1 MCKSKKSLKKLKN
14 MIQYLKNRL
23 GVDNMAG
30 RLKKII
36 NKLNQPIGG
45 TGNNAKKIE
54 ANMKLKTMELT
65 PADAI
70 KNTKNIR
77 YKYTVRDKQGNIT
90 KSSLDA
96 LSKVDVHSF
105 LLNQGYDVI
114 SIEEDKLFNQLGLS
128 QLMSRPM
135 NDKTLNFFLT
145 QLSTY
150 IKAGIPLVDSIA
162 ILAKQAKDKKIR
174 NLYNRLV
181 FELNSGETLSE
192 AMNKQ
197 GTVFPKLLIN
207 MVKTSELTGNLTGVL
222 DDMSNYYK
230 TSYENKKQIKSA
242 MTYPIVIFIVAI
254 VVLVY
259 IMIYVV
265 PEFTDM
271 YAQIGSELPPITIM
285 IVAASDFLTT
295 NLLYVILVMIST
307 ALVLTILYN
316 NVNKFRYIVQ
326 WTLMHIP
333 VVKNLFIYKEIIM
346 FTKTFA
352 SLINYD
358 VFITDSMEILGK
370 ITDNE
375 IYKLL
380 IRDAVINLS
389 NGNSV
394 SDAFKDH
401 WAFPVI
407 AYEMLVTGERT
418 GRLGSMMNKV
428 SEYYGTE
435 QKNLVTQLKSLI
447 EPVMI
452 IFLAVIVGI
461 VLLAVIVPMFNMYSE
476 IT

>member
-1 MCKSKKSLKKLKN
+1 
-14 MIQYLKNRL
+14 
-23 GVDNMAG
+23 MAG
-30 RLKKII
+30 GFKKFIA
-36 NKLNQPIGG
+36 KLNQPIGG
-45 TGNNAKKIE
+45 SGTSNKKKQE
-54 ANMKLKTMELT
+54 NLKLKTMELT

-70 KNTKNIR
+70 KNSQNIR
-77 YKYTVRDKQGNIT
+77 YNYTARDKEGNII
-90 KSSLDA
+90 KASLDA

-114 SIEEDKLFNQLGLS
+114 SIEEARLFNKLGLV
-128 QLMSRPM
+128 QLTTSPM
-135 NDKTLNFFLT
+135 KDKDLNFFLT

-150 IKAGIPLVDSIA
+150 IKAGITLVDAISI
-162 ILAKQAKDKKIR
+162 LSKQAKSKKVK

-192 AMNKQ
+192 AFAKQ
-197 GTVFPKLLIN
+197 GNVFPRLLIN

-222 DDMSNYYK
+222 DDMAAYYK
-230 TSYENKKQIKSA
+230 TKYENRKQIISA
-242 MTYPIVIFIVAI
+242 MTYPSVIFVVAV

-259 IMIYVV
+259 IILYVV

-271 YAQIGSELPPITIM
+271 YSQIGSELPTITVV
-285 IVAASDFLTT
+285 IVNISDFLAA
-295 NLLYVILVMIST
+295 NLLYVILVIV
-307 ALVLTILYN
+307 AVIAILVILFKY
-316 NVNKFRYIVQ
+316 VMKFRYAVQ
-326 WTLMHIP
+326 WLLMHIP
-333 VVKNLFIYKEIIM
+333 VVKDIIIYNEVIM

-394 SDAFKDH
+394 SLAFKDH
-401 WAFPVI
+401 WAVPVI

-418 GRLGSMMNKV
+418 GRLGSMMTQV
-428 SEYYGTE
+428 SDYYNTE
-435 QKNLVTQLKSLI
+435 QKNLITQLKSLI
-447 EPVMI
+447 EPIMI
-452 IFLAVIVGI
+452 IFLAVVVGI
-461 VLLAVIVPMFNMYSE
+461 VLLAVIVPMFNMYDE
-476 IT
+476 IM

>member
-1 MCKSKKSLKKLKN
+1 MVGGFKSFVK
-14 MIQYLKNRL
+14 
-23 GVDNMAG
+23 
-30 RLKKII
+30 
-36 NKLNQPIGG
+36 KLNQPIGG
-45 TGNNAKKIE
+45 SGTSDKKKQE
-54 ANMKLKTMELT
+54 NLKLKTMELT

-70 KNTKNIR
+70 KNSQNIR
-77 YKYTVRDKQGNIT
+77 YNYTARDKEGNII
-90 KSSLDA
+90 KASLDA

-114 SIEEDKLFNQLGLS
+114 AIEEARLFNKLGLV
-128 QLMSRPM
+128 QLTTSPM
-135 NDKTLNFFLT
+135 KDKDLNFFLT

-150 IKAGIPLVDSIA
+150 IKAGITLVDSIS
-162 ILAKQAKDKKIR
+162 ILAKQAKSKKVK

-181 FELNSGETLSE
+181 FELTSGETLSE
-192 AMNKQ
+192 AFAKQ
-197 GTVFPKLLIN
+197 GNVFPRLLIN

-222 DDMSNYYK
+222 DDMAAYYK
-230 TSYENKKQIKSA
+230 TKYENRKQIISA
-242 MTYPIVIFIVAI
+242 MTYPSVIFVVAV

-259 IMIYVV
+259 IILYVV

-271 YAQIGSELPPITIM
+271 YSQIGSELPAITLA
-285 IVAASDFLTT
+285 IVNISDFLAA
-295 NLLYVILVMIST
+295 NLLYVILVIV
-307 ALVLTILYN
+307 AVITIFVILFKY
-316 NVNKFRYIVQ
+316 VMKFRYAVQ
-326 WTLMHIP
+326 WLFMHVP
-333 VVKNLFIYKEIIM
+333 VVKNIIIYNEVIM

-394 SDAFKDH
+394 SLAFKDH

-418 GRLGSMMNKV
+418 GRLGSMMTQV
-428 SEYYGTE
+428 SDYYNTE
-435 QKNLVTQLKSLI
+435 QKNLITQLKSLI

-452 IFLAVIVGI
+452 IFLAVVVGI
-461 VLLAVIVPMFNMYSE
+461 VLLAVIVPMFNMYDE
-476 IT
+476 IM

>member
-1 MCKSKKSLKKLKN
+1 MAGGLKKF
-14 MIQYLKNRL
+14 I
-23 GVDNMAG
+23 D
-30 RLKKII
+30 
-36 NKLNQPIGG
+36 KLNQPIGG
-45 TGNNAKKIE
+45 SGTSKKKLE

-65 PADAI
+65 AADAI
-70 KNTKNIR
+70 KNSQNIR
-77 YKYTVRDKQGNIT
+77 YNYTVRDKAGNIK

-114 SIEEDKLFNQLGLS
+114 SIEEAKMFNRFGGVSLTTQPMKDK
-128 QLMSRPM
+128 
-135 NDKTLNFFLT
+135 DLNFFLT

-150 IKAGIPLVDSIA
+150 IKAGITLVDSIS
-162 ILAKQAKDKKIR
+162 ILARQAKKKSVQQ
-174 NLYNRLV
+174 LYQRIV

-192 AMNKQ
+192 AFNKQ
-197 GTVFPKLLIN
+197 GNVFPKLLIN

-222 DDMSNYYK
+222 DDMADYYK
-230 TSYENKKQIKSA
+230 TKYENRKQIISA
-242 MTYPIVIFIVAI
+242 MTYPSVIFVVAI

-259 IMIYVV
+259 IILYVV

-271 YAQIGSELPPITIM
+271 YSQIGSDLPTITKV
-285 IVAASDFLTT
+285 IVNLSNFLGD
-295 NLLYVILVMIST
+295 NLIYVILVIL
-307 ALVLTILYN
+307 AIFLVLVILFK
-316 NVNKFRYIVQ
+316 NVTKFKYTVQ
-326 WTLMHIP
+326 WTIMHIP
-333 VVKNLFIYKEIIM
+333 VIKNIVIYNEVIM

-380 IRDAVINLS
+380 IRDAVVNLS

-394 SDAFKDH
+394 SLAFKDH

-418 GRLGSMMNKV
+418 GRLGDMMSNV
-428 SEYYGTE
+428 AEYFNTE
-435 QKNLVTQLKSLI
+435 QKNLVAQLKSLI

-452 IFLAVIVGI
+452 IFLAFVVGI

>member
-1 MCKSKKSLKKLKN
+1 
-14 MIQYLKNRL
+14 
-23 GVDNMAG
+23 MAG
-30 RLKKII
+30 GFKKFIA
-36 NKLNQPIGG
+36 KLNQPIGG
-45 TGNNAKKIE
+45 SGTSDKKKQE
-54 ANMKLKTMELT
+54 NLKLKTMELT

-70 KNTKNIR
+70 KNSQNIR
-77 YKYTVRDKQGNIT
+77 YNYTARDKEGNII
-90 KSSLDA
+90 KASLDA

-114 SIEEDKLFNQLGLS
+114 AIEEARLFNKLGLV
-128 QLMSRPM
+128 QLTTSPM
-135 NDKTLNFFLT
+135 KDKDLNFFLT

-150 IKAGIPLVDSIA
+150 IKAGITLVDSIS
-162 ILAKQAKDKKIR
+162 ILAKQAKSKKVK

-181 FELNSGETLSE
+181 FELTSGETLSE
-192 AMNKQ
+192 AFAKQ
-197 GTVFPKLLIN
+197 GNVFPRLLIN

-222 DDMSNYYK
+222 DDMAAYYK
-230 TSYENKKQIKSA
+230 TKYENRKQIISA
-242 MTYPIVIFIVAI
+242 MTYPSVIFVVAV

-259 IMIYVV
+259 IILYVV

-271 YAQIGSELPPITIM
+271 YSQIGSELPTITVV
-285 IVAASDFLTT
+285 IVNISDFLAA
-295 NLLYVILVMIST
+295 NLLYVILVIV
-307 ALVLTILYN
+307 AVIAILVILFKY
-316 NVNKFRYIVQ
+316 VMKFRYAVQ
-326 WTLMHIP
+326 WLLMHIP
-333 VVKNLFIYKEIIM
+333 VVKDIIIYNEVIM

-394 SDAFKDH
+394 SLAFKDH

-418 GRLGSMMNKV
+418 GRLGSMMTQV
-428 SEYYGTE
+428 SDYYNTE
-435 QKNLVTQLKSLI
+435 QKNLITQLKSLI
-447 EPVMI
+447 EPIMI
-452 IFLAVIVGI
+452 IFLAVVVGI
-461 VLLAVIVPMFNMYSE
+461 VLLAVIVPMFNMYDE
-476 IT
+476 IM

>member
-1 MCKSKKSLKKLKN
+1 
-14 MIQYLKNRL
+14 
-23 GVDNMAG
+23 MAG
-30 RLKKII
+30 GFKKFIA
-36 NKLNQPIGG
+36 KLNQPIGG
-45 TGNNAKKIE
+45 SGTSDKKKQE
-54 ANMKLKTMELT
+54 NLKLKTMELT

-70 KNTKNIR
+70 KNSQNIR
-77 YKYTVRDKQGNIT
+77 YNYTARDKEGNII
-90 KSSLDA
+90 KASLDA

-114 SIEEDKLFNQLGLS
+114 SIEEARLFNKLGLV
-128 QLMSRPM
+128 QLTTSPM
-135 NDKTLNFFLT
+135 KDKDLNFFLT

-150 IKAGIPLVDSIA
+150 IKAGITLVDAISI
-162 ILAKQAKDKKIR
+162 LSKQAKSKKVK

-192 AMNKQ
+192 AFAKQ
-197 GTVFPKLLIN
+197 GNVFPRLLIN

-222 DDMSNYYK
+222 DDMAAYYK
-230 TSYENKKQIKSA
+230 TKYENRKQIISA
-242 MTYPIVIFIVAI
+242 MTYPSVIFVVAV

-259 IMIYVV
+259 ILLYVV

-271 YAQIGSELPPITIM
+271 YSQIGSELPTITVV
-285 IVAASDFLTT
+285 IVNISDFLAA
-295 NLLYVILVMIST
+295 NLLYVILVIV
-307 ALVLTILYN
+307 AVIAILVILFKY
-316 NVNKFRYIVQ
+316 VMKFRYAVQ
-326 WTLMHIP
+326 WLLMHIP
-333 VVKNLFIYKEIIM
+333 VVKDIIIYNEVIM

-394 SDAFKDH
+394 SLAFKDH

-418 GRLGSMMNKV
+418 GRLGSMMTQV
-428 SEYYGTE
+428 SDYYNTE
-435 QKNLVTQLKSLI
+435 QKNLITQLKSLI
-447 EPVMI
+447 EPIMI
-452 IFLAVIVGI
+452 IFLAVVVGI
-461 VLLAVIVPMFNMYSE
+461 VLLAVIVPMFNMYDE
-476 IT
+476 IM